1 MFLHKFDFKTLIK
14 VFNEILMRFSFEK
27 KKNYYICQYL
37 VFIQIQLIVI
47 KEFLNNI
54 RITAINIINS

>member
-27 KKNYYICQYL
+27 KKKKKLLYLQIFNIYSNTAHCYQRVFEQY
-37 VFIQIQLIVI
+37 
-47 KEFLNNI
+47 
-54 RITAINIINS
+54 